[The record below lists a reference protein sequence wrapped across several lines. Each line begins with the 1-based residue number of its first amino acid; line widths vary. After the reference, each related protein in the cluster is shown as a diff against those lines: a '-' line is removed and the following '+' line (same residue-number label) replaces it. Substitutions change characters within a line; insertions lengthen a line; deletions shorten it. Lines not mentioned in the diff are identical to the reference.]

1 MVSTRQ
7 PVALR
12 VFVIFPSI
20 TALFLTLRLMSRAIA
35 KTFGLDDALILVSY
49 ALALADSITYYKFV
63 QALYLGFHPY
73 DIPFMTTQHLDYAQ
87 ALTITS
93 QISYYSCLCFTRASI
108 AVFILRLDQL
118 PKFVRIQLWL
128 LFGINLCLFLSAF
141 FADLFQCGGM
151 IAYTYG
157 YPIGVDLDKAEITER
172 SVRCINRAAFFIT
185 VSITSLL
192 LDLWLLSV
200 PIAIVKGM
208 NMPKKQKLMV
218 VAILGMGLISTIIG
232 IARLVILS
240 GFWLATTTNTF
251 YSTTYGFGV
260 IELNI
265 GIWAACTPA
274 LKALMFRIFPKFW
287 TMTSKSHDSAGEAL
301 PDEGRFLEM
310 GAISEH
316 PPSVLRPQPE
326 AEPRGKTRERLH
338 RRPSQIEAELRRF
351 EYDMTASKLRT
362 STSDIQSRPDS
373 RTGSYRRSVSLS
385 RSFSSMSAPPTV
397 TSEQG
402 PSRPTI
408 SSPAA
413 D

>member
-1 MVSTRQ
+1 
-7 PVALR
+7 
-12 VFVIFPSI
+12 
-20 TALFLTLRLMSRAIA
+20 
-35 KTFGLDDALILVSY
+35 
-49 ALALADSITYYKFV
+49 
-63 QALYLGFHPY
+63 
-73 DIPFMTTQHLDYAQ
+73 
-87 ALTITS
+87 
-93 QISYYSCLCFTRASI
+93 
-108 AVFILRLDQL
+108 
-118 PKFVRIQLWL
+118 
-128 LFGINLCLFLSAF
+128 
-141 FADLFQCGGM
+141 M